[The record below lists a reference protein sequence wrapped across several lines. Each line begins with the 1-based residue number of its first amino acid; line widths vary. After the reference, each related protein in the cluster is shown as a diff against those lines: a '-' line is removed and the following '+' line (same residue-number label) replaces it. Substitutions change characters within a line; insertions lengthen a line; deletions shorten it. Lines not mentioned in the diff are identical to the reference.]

1 MVDAEPEE
9 LVRLLQRPVLR
20 IRTGVV
26 LLPLGLLGRE
36 PELAVRLGVQ
46 AVDWR
51 DRKLKKL
58 SPESRYLALS
68 SEKLLEDLREVVEDA
83 SLPGRCLWVYN
94 ADLLVSALRYE
105 ERERF
110 WSFLRLN
117 FRQFRGLLL
126 SLPTGAM
133 HLFSSAERESWQQDN
148 RLAEWE
154 RT

>member
-1 MVDAEPEE
+1 MVDTEPEE

-26 LLPLGLLGRE
+26 LLPAGLLGRE
-36 PELAVRLGVQ
+36 PELATRLGLQ

-68 SEKLLEDLREVVEDA
+68 SEKLLEDLREIVEDS
-83 SLPGRCLWVYN
+83 SLPGSCLWVYN
-94 ADLLVSALRYE
+94 ADLLLSALQYG

-117 FRQFRGLLL
+117 FKQFRGLLL
-126 SLPTGAM
+126 SLPERAT
-133 HLFSSAERESWQQDN
+133 HLFSSVERDSWHQDN

-154 RT
+154 RI